1 MRVLLA
7 APASGAS
14 GGICRWTKHV
24 KAYYESLIDKPVQL
38 EIFDMARSE
47 LIPDD
52 ISIIPRLRLSLKD
65 YGSILKGF
73 KCALSR
79 NKYDVVHITSS
90 AGLGL
95 IRDVIMLKMAR
106 KRGIKSIVHFRFG
119 RIPQLFEQRN
129 WEYCLLSNVVK
140 KANTVI
146 VLDKSSYETLKKNGF
161 ANIELLPNPLA
172 PGVMQT
178 ISKMGTMKREP
189 RLLLFIGHCI
199 TTKGVFELVQAC
211 MGLSNI
217 RLRLVGAVQDD
228 VRERLIETANHEQWL
243 EIMGEQP
250 YEEVIRQMLTCDV
263 FVLPTYTEGFPNVI
277 LESMACGCAIVTT
290 PVGAIPEMLE
300 EKMGKHYGLL
310 TEPKDVKQLHDAIV
324 RMLEEDSFKS
334 DCRKNVLER
343 VINRYSMPQVWRQL
357 INIWEGL
364 YI

>member
-1 MRVLLA
+1 MKVLLA

-14 GGICRWTKHV
+14 GGINRWTKHIL
-24 KAYYESLIDKPVQL
+24 AYYNSLQNMAVSL
-38 EIFDMARSE
+38 EVFDLARSGF
-47 LIPDD
+47 IPDD
-52 ISIIPRLRLSLKD
+52 ISLLPRLQLAWKD
-65 YGSILKGF
+65 YITILKGF
-73 KCALSR
+73 KAQLKG

-95 IRDVIMLKMAR
+95 IRDLLMIRLAHK
-106 KRGIKSIVHFRFG
+106 KGIKAILHFRFG
-119 RIPQLFEQRN
+119 RIPQLFERKN
-129 WEYCLLSNVVK
+129 WESRLLERVIR
-140 KANTVI
+140 KADHVI
-146 VLDKSSYETLKKNGF
+146 VLDQRSFDTLSCCGF
-161 ANIELLPNPLA
+161 NNVSLLPNPIA
-172 PGVMQT
+172 PKVLEQIDTIGEVGHDAGVV
-178 ISKMGTMKREP
+178 
-189 RLLLFIGHCI
+189 LFIGHCI
-199 TTKGVFELVQAC
+199 VTKGVFELVEAC
-211 MGLSNI
+211 RTIPGI
-217 RLRLVGAVQDD
+217 RVRMIGAIQDD
-228 VRERLIETANHEQWL
+228 VRQKLREAANHGEWL

-250 YEEVIRQMLTCDV
+250 YDKVIKEMKTCDV

-277 LESMACGCAIVTT
+277 LEAMACGCAIVTT